1 MNPRAVLA
9 LAQSI
14 EAEQNEGS
22 DYDALY
28 FGLQDIIEMLQ
39 DLVSKTTHRTARVRG
54 HGDAVYGQRSKPRKK
69 PKRRQTGKAKL
80 LTSMTAPVWKKYK
93 KGSGRK
99 TYVQIRAQ
107 VSRSQ
112 AYKRK
117 AKKL

>member
-1 MNPRAVLA
+1 MSTEYQRGFQDGFS
-9 LAQSI
+9 LAQQMLARHTAMSSDDIKAFQGSLSSI
-14 EAEQNEGS
+14 
-22 DYDALY
+22 
-28 FGLQDIIEMLQ
+28 GLP
-39 DLVSKTTHRTARVRG
+39 A
-54 HGDAVYGQRSKPRKK
+54 GQWGKVPRSKPKRK
-69 PKRRQTGKAKL
+69 QSGKAKL

-117 AKKL
+117 VKNL

>member
-1 MNPRAVLA
+1 MVSDRFA
-9 LAQSI
+9 
-14 EAEQNEGS
+14 NERFKAGYTEGYS
-22 DYDALY
+22 DGYAAAMRNMRQGFIPGVQEIRPTDRELHEGTWDIPPGA
-28 FGLQDIIEMLQ
+28 FGR
-39 DLVSKTTHRTARVRG
+39 K
-54 HGDAVYGQRSKPRKK
+54 RKK
-69 PKRRQTGKAKL
+69 PKRKQSGKAKL
-80 LTSMTAPVWKKYK
+80 LTQMTAPVWKKYK